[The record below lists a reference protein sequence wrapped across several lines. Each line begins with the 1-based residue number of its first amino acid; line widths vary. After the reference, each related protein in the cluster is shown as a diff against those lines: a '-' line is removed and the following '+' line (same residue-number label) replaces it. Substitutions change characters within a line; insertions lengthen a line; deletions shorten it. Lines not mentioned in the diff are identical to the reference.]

1 MAVKTPQARKRR
13 VSVTDLITALEKA
26 LRVDSRRKLRL
37 QRFFSKVPEIPKKTF
52 DLTEMIQT
60 IYTQIKGLF
69 KTKDEVYFSHLLKS
83 NSKEDKVLTLLPLL
97 HLDTQAKIEL
107 EQNTPFEDI
116 RINLNNS

>member
-1 MAVKTPQARKRR
+1 
-13 VSVTDLITALEKA
+13 
-26 LRVDSRRKLRL
+26 
-37 QRFFSKVPEIPKKTF
+37 
-52 DLTEMIQT
+52 
-60 IYTQIKGLF
+60 GLF

-116 RINLNNS
+116 KVNLNS